1 MKTESTERSSKY
13 ELLRIVA
20 MLLIILHHYIGHGV
34 RHSLIPDMTMVYLN
48 GLDFNRTLTSLIC
61 THNSGHIL

>member
-20 MLLIILHHYIGHGV
+20 MLLIILHHYIVHGV
-34 RHSLIPDMTMVYLN
+34 RHSLIPDMTMVNLN
-48 GLDFNRTLTSLIC
+48 GWILIEHSL
-61 THNSGHIL
+61 LFY